1 MEDQNREREE
11 PRDESEEPRDES
23 EGPRDESQAPRDTD
37 EAGGRTATPGPR
49 RLLRSRDDRLIGG
62 VCGGLGRY
70 FGIDPIIFRIAF
82 VALLFAGGAGA
93 LLYLAALLF
102 VPLEAPGDA
111 ATESVATRALASS
124 GQNRALTVL
133 GIVLLV
139 IVGGP
144 LLLGAGLLV
153 LGGGLFLGGLAIPLA
168 VLALLGLAVWWLV
181 SGEAPRGNA
190 REVVRAAVLGLGVLL
205 ICCVIAIAGGW
216 VAAIGSGAVAAALVI
231 GAGVMLVIGAFAG
244 GARWLIPPALALAV
258 SVAFVSA
265 ANIDLDGG
273 VGEREYRP
281 SSATDLRDRYEL
293 GMGRL
298 VVDLRDANLPAG
310 ETPLSLRVG
319 IGRAEVLV
327 PRDVCVATRADIGIG
342 GVRVFD
348 HESGGVDVDWEDSPR
363 SAAGSRRLV
372 VDADVGLG
380 ALDVSHEDRDRFGGG
395 RFFGRRD
402 FRRSTSDD
410 DQASGCSGGP
420 ERQ

>member
-1 MEDQNREREE
+1 MDESNPEPEQSPKREE
-11 PRDESEEPRDES
+11 
-23 EGPRDESQAPRDTD
+23 
-37 EAGGRTATPGPR
+37 PR
-49 RLLRSRDDRLIGG
+49 RLLRSRDDRLVGG

-70 FGIDPIIFRIAF
+70 FRIDPIIFRIAF
-82 VALLFAGGAGA
+82 VALVFAGGAGA
-93 LLYLAALLF
+93 LLYLAALIF
-102 VPLEAPGDA
+102 VPPEGADES
-111 ATESVATRALASS
+111 ATESAATRALASG

-144 LLLGAGLLV
+144 LILGAGLLV

-190 REVVRAAVLGLGVLL
+190 REVLRAAVLSLGILA
-205 ICCVIAIAGGW
+205 ICCVVAIAGGW
-216 VAAIGSGAVAAALVI
+216 VAAVGSGALAAALVI

-244 GARWLIPPALALAV
+244 GARWLIPPALALALA
-258 SVAFVSA
+258 VAFVSA

-281 SSATDLRDRYEL
+281 SSVADLRDRYEL

-298 VVDLRDANLPAG
+298 VVDLRDADLPAG
-310 ETPLSLRVG
+310 DTPLSLRVG
-319 IGRAEVLV
+319 IGRAQVLV

-348 HESGGVDVDWEDSPR
+348 RESGGVDVDWQDTPR
-363 SAAGSRRLV
+363 SGAGSRRLV

-380 ALDVSHEDRDRFGGG
+380 ALDVSHEDRDGFGGG
-395 RFFGRRD
+395 RFFDHRFD
-402 FRRSTSDD
+402 RSSADD
-410 DQASGCSGGP
+410 DQLAAC
-420 ERQ
+420 RIRTQ